1 MAKDLGLW
9 TDRLYTAK
17 ASKAALAE
25 QIKVLNREIRSH
37 ESIILAEMQKQGLY
51 KAGSK
56 VASVYISRQVV
67 PKVTDWDAF
76 YAYIK
81 KHDYFH
87 MLERRPSKL
96 AYREQYEQGAS
107 VPGLEPV
114 VFDELR
120 TRKT

>member
-1 MAKDLGLW
+1 MAKDLGML
-9 TDRLYTAK
+9 TFRLFKAK
-17 ASKAALAE
+17 EKKRVMGE
-25 QIKVLNREIRSH
+25 QMKVVNAEIRKY
-37 ESIILAEMQKQGLY
+37 EATILDEMSKQGLY
-51 KAGSK
+51 KAGSRQ
-56 VASVYISRQVV
+56 ASVYISRQVV

-96 AYREQYEQGAS
+96 AYREQYEQGAQ

-120 TRKT
+120 TRKS

>member
-1 MAKDLGLW
+1 MAKDLGMW
-9 TDRLYTAK
+9 TDRLFDAK
-17 ASKAALAE
+17 EEKRRLGVELKTVNKSIME
-25 QIKVLNREIRSH
+25 IETVVLT
-37 ESIILAEMQKQGLY
+37 EMNKQGLY
-51 KAGSK
+51 KAGSRR
-56 VASVYISRQVV
+56 ASVYISRQVV
-67 PKVTDWDAF
+67 PKVKDWDAF

-96 AYREQYEQGAS
+96 AFREQYEQGAP

-120 TRKT
+120 TRKQ